1 MLAFWTNPCNALCT
15 FRLFCAIF
23 QWTFSLSQMSKASL
37 LALCHGEKRYIK
49 WTNRSFSFKT
59 VQRCYGRTSKQ
70 RLHVRLYTLT
80 PYVQATFERT
90 STQPCPY
97 EQRFFYRWKRVFF
110 ALQLPFLR
118 VSGIAYLQARS
129 SLLDFIEIS
138 ELSWM
143 SKWKQKWRNEKH
155 PLGLLT
161 GLNGSALKIVGKWQI
176 TEIKLLENGKK

>member
-1 MLAFWTNPCNALCT
+1 MSSKNRAISKPIWKRMIPELMHVGAFLCNFLMNV
-15 FRLFCAIF
+15 FVKPDE
-23 QWTFSLSQMSKASL
+23 QSKL

-70 RLHVRLYTLT
+70 PLHVRLYTLT

-161 GLNGSALKIVGKWQI
+161 GLNGSVFP
-176 TEIKLLENGKK
+176 